1 MRVDTPEDVTT
12 TGTPSAGEE
21 ERLRIKA
28 IEERNKRMLD
38 PTSMRSCN
46 LLQLPVI
53 GDIIKEKSKNT
64 IRFYFENLNGI
75 RSGLWRTYKGRY
87 FNSLMKIL
95 EVDCF
100 GAAETNL
107 Q

>member
-1 MRVDTPEDVTT
+1 MRVDTPKDAHT
-12 TGTPSAGEE
+12 TGTASAGKER
-21 ERLRIKA
+21 RLRKKA
-28 IEERNKRMLD
+28 KNEQDKRMLD
-38 PTSMRSCN
+38 PTSLRSCN
-46 LLQLPVI
+46 LQDLQTI
-53 GDIIKEKSKNT
+53 GDKVSNKKKNT

-75 RSGLWRTYKGRY
+75 RSGLWGTDKGRY
-87 FNSLMKIL
+87 FISLMGKL